1 MRNIY
6 KAGETGLS
14 ILAFK
19 EIMIILRNVGIRG
32 AASVKTIIKEKIVMF
47 GEIVESEIFESSEKD
62 SIEVP
67 V

>member
-19 EIMIILRNVGIRG
+19 EIKIILRNVGIRG

-47 GEIVESEIFESSEKD
+47 GEIVEREIFESSEKD